1 MKQLLN
7 EERWETKDGING
19 TYLVDRPT
27 KEGFERLSL
36 NAYDARRE
44 SVFLDIVTNPNS
56 KRYRGDFAKFCWE
69 HKIGIDFAPSKR
81 NVKLYGTKVNV
92 GFAEWIGDDSHYDY
106 DHFFYVTDLKGFEGK
121 KVAFQLRVS
130 NHVVDHSVWDD
141 KHVEGKIDR
150 NETKEPLNV
159 NFALNFIINPM
170 GRPADAAL
178 TNKAKSFV
186 SSIECDIS
194 DYYRGMSTER
204 KALIDNF
211 VDRVESGEKVVISY
225 NDILKMDINSESEQH
240 IVKLVKDGNLP
251 KTYLGWKR
259 DPSQQYTM
267 IRKSGPSKLADDD
280 INFTERNPLKIK
292 PRTTTG
298 FVVTA
303 NGDGIPYSVIKTRD
317 KNDIFEFNGVPY
329 RLFIKNGGTE
339 ACAIRLRR
347 SGRDREG
354 NTTYAPIPGESPTN
368 FIYDNV
374 PDKIPFPSEMDLE
387 TNVFEYGG
395 FKYVLV
401 EKDGTCYAI
410 PLVIDRNNNQVQLQ
424 NAISRVDENTRKM
437 HITESDIMN
446 MVKKVL
452 REIRNIF

>member
-7 EERWETKDGING
+7 EETWETQDGING

-27 KEGFERLSL
+27 KEGFERISL
-36 NAYDARRE
+36 NAYEARRE

-56 KRYRGDFAKFCWE
+56 QRYRGDFAKFCWE
-69 HKIGIDFAPSKR
+69 HKIGIDFAPSGK
-81 NVKLYGTKVNV
+81 NVKRYGTKVNV

-121 KVAFQLRVS
+121 TVAFQLRVS
-130 NHVVDHSVWDD
+130 NHVVDHSVWER
-141 KHVEGKIDR
+141 KHIIGKIDR

-170 GRPADAAL
+170 GRPAKDALSKDSEA
-178 TNKAKSFV
+178 FV

-251 KTYLGWKR
+251 KTYLEWKR
-259 DPSQQYTM
+259 NPNQQYTM
-267 IRKSGPSKLADDD
+267 IRKSGSPILSDDD
-280 INFTERNPLKIK
+280 INFTERKPLKLK
-292 PRTTTG
+292 PRTTG
-298 FVVTA
+298 GLVTTV
-303 NGDGIPYSVIKTRD
+303 NGDGIPYSVINGRKEG
-317 KNDIFEFNGVPY
+317 DIFEYNNVRY
-329 RLFIKNGGTE
+329 RLTFNNDGTE
-339 ACAIRLRR
+339 AYAVRLRQ
-347 SGRDREG
+347 SGRDRRTRE
-354 NTTYAPIPGESPTN
+354 PIWTPVPGESPTK
-368 FIYDNV
+368 FISDV
-374 PDKIPFPSEMDLE
+374 PDEIPLPDDISEDY
-387 TNVFEYGG
+387 VFEYDGL
-395 FKYVLV
+395 KYVLI
-401 EKDGTCYAI
+401 EKDGEYYAI
-410 PLVIDRNNNQVQLQ
+410 PLITDKNNNRVQFQ
-424 NAISRVDENTRKM
+424 NAFARVNESARKM
-437 HITESDIMN
+437 RITESDIMN

-452 REIRNIF
+452 REIRYIF